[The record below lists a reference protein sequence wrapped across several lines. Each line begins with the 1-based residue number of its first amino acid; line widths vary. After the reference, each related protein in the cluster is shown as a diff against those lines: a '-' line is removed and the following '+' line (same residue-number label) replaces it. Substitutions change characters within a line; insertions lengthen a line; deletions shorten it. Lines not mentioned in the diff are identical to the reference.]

1 MFALPCTVQLEKT
14 DCRKLAEK
22 CSRHLIYARP
32 CVNKDFVHSGSIE
45 LMQGK
50 HARMLYTK
58 FVFHIAFALRK
69 FDFNEDML
77 KLECL
82 CTLTEIDPYI
92 HQVLYFVLKGTGQ
105 GQNSM

>member
-1 MFALPCTVQLEKT
+1 
-14 DCRKLAEK
+14 
-22 CSRHLIYARP
+22 
-32 CVNKDFVHSGSIE
+32 
-45 LMQGK
+45 MQGK